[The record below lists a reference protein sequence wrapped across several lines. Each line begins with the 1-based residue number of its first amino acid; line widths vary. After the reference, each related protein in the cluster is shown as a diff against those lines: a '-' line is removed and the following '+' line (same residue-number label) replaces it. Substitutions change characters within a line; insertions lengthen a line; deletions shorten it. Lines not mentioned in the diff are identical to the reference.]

1 MTEYRP
7 WSSDVLNPIIQESN
21 KKLPILDIQLGGA
34 CNLGCIYCDTPKYH
48 SPCDVD
54 LESIRQLTYDGDIS
68 WIYVCGLGEPTASQ
82 NLYHLK
88 EQFPSFLLLRN
99 KH

>member
-34 CNLGCIYCDTPKYH
+34 CNLGCIVAW
-48 SPCDVD
+48 SRW
-54 LESIRQLTYDGDIS
+54 S
-68 WIYVCGLGEPTASQ
+68 AS
-82 NLYHLK
+82 
-88 EQFPSFLLLRN
+88 
-99 KH
+99 